1 MMACLE
7 GLNLERSLV
16 VGDCL
21 GQLVAVQV
29 EVDVDDV
36 GKQPLGLPP
45 VLLWV
50 LHLRTVL
57 STVQL
62 RECPK
67 KMSSQYLGKYPQ
79 SLMRYIGAQ

>member
-1 MMACLE
+1 MWGGGGGGVQQKYGSSSSFQTNHMMACLE

-36 GKQPLGLPP
+36 GEQPLGLPP

-57 STVQL
+57 GTVQL
-62 RECPK
+62 RE
-67 KMSSQYLGKYPQ
+67 
-79 SLMRYIGAQ
+79 